1 MGRRKLTRILL
12 EADARLNVKN
22 AQGETPQSIA
32 VRKNYRE
39 INEILSTPKR
49 IRNRREKPKENDK
62 SETGLEK
69 DKDTVDKSI
78 NWSPYGCHYFPDPR
92 SFPSPKL
99 ETLPKEPLKTGE
111 QYFLDLAGHIHK
123 GPVSVGNTC
132 YCGPFFRHME
142 NKLNCNRK
150 SLKKYVHK
158 TKERLGHKVQA
169 LAIKTND
176 QIEQL
181 TRTMIEDRIRCE
193 SKRHYLNEYLRRG
206 EPLRSTCDNQA
217 KTQRVERTLSR
228 CRSLDLLKSNFEGN
242 INLPNARSV
251 ELLENDNQNIVTV
264 VYHPHS
270 KDNDEESA
278 SNADTHSNSS
288 TGLPANCNTAL
299 PTDAEEDL
307 KQSKLDDLKLDF
319 LKVSERL
326 GDLLEKTSLIME
338 RDNDQQNKLQLCSL
352 SPEKRDQS
360 MYTPENQCS
369 LLGNKESGNSPNYD
383 EYTSVQ
389 RRYPNSSET
398 SNPSQNSN
406 SWEFETTPPDNQKY
420 YHCVDRGESML
431 NTVIK
436 ALRKDTSFVD
446 SHKDEVALNENA
458 DKLCE
463 DKLQY
468 KAQAQESPSPSC
480 STDAVFHAHH
490 HTHNSMLN
498 LIKRQPLCLD
508 DNVSTDTDMFYT
520 NPIGIP
526 HSDVSSH
533 LDAMQRRRPSCIDAH
548 GKVEIKNSEI
558 KYLKK
563 PNTGQVKDMV
573 AQLQGKIDSNSNP
586 VPEISTD
593 PQNLVPFK
601 AYRDSVP
608 QLTSQH
614 AAPQLTSSQIYSVA
628 ERQVPK
634 DAYFHDLPNRARILQ
649 RAQPTYSGEPGNAG
663 LLRAFPRQ
671 QFGNGSR
678 SLHIQAHDH
687 MHLQDEYLSRS
698 AMLANENLAHS
709 AQQMLAMPRSFRSQL
724 PPDVLNN
731 DVDIEADEVQSI
743 GLYNN
748 VSSLV

>member
-49 IRNRREKPKENDK
+49 IRNRREKPKENEK
-62 SETGLEK
+62 SETGLDK

-242 INLPNARSV
+242 HLHNARSV
-251 ELLENDNQNIVTV
+251 EELENDNQNVVTV
-264 VYHPHS
+264 VYHSHS

-288 TGLPANCNTAL
+288 TDGNTAL
-299 PTDAEEDL
+299 PTAEEDL

-352 SPEKRDQS
+352 SPEKRDPS
-360 MYTPENQCS
+360 MYSPANQCS
-369 LLGNKESGNSPNYD
+369 LLGNKESGNSPSYD

-406 SWEFETTPPDNQKY
+406 SWEFETSPPDNQKY

-458 DKLCE
+458 DKLYE

-480 STDAVFHAHH
+480 STDAVFHAH
-490 HTHNSMLN
+490 NSMSN

-526 HSDVSSH
+526 HSDVSTR
-533 LDAMQRRRPSCIDAH
+533 LDAGQRRRPSCIDAH

-586 VPEISTD
+586 VPEVSLSTD

-601 AYRDSVP
+601 VYRDNVP
-608 QLTSQH
+608 QLPSQH

-649 RAQPTYSGEPGNAG
+649 RAQPTYAGEAG
-663 LLRAFPRQ
+663 LLRALPRQ

-687 MHLQDEYLSRS
+687 MNVQGEYLSRS
-698 AMLANENLAHS
+698 SMLANGHLAHN
-709 AQQMLAMPRSFRSQL
+709 AQQMIAMPRSFRSQL

-731 DVDIEADEVQSI
+731 DGDIEGDEVQSI